1 MTRKIRNPI
10 SRAEDATDYVITTEL
25 FFCLL
30 QLYLDFSNQRAG
42 FELTAYYELYLD
54 LSENK
59 RVLNALFTP
68 KSHLS
73 AYLKS
78 HDFAYDIAHQ
88 KRIERT
94 DPIWTESPIQLVWD
108 THVNFQDLI
117 VPAVMLKKI
126 YQAYQIL
133 LLKNTTKFPLA
144 WHHYHL
150 AFLGDE
156 PLMALE
162 IYPVIDSQS
171 WMKGVAGGLQGYVT
185 CDLEKDNLL
194 DFAISALPNS
204 VSYIYKEHRKRQA
217 RFHQKIKKRSGL
229 NE

>member
-73 AYLKS
+73 EYLES
-78 HDFAYDIAHQ
+78 YDFAYDIAHQ
-88 KRIERT
+88 KRI
-94 DPIWTESPIQLVWD
+94 DHAQVALKAIQE
-108 THVNFQDLI
+108 DLHIYNCKDNIHEFI
-117 VPAVMLKKI
+117 VPATMLKKI

-133 LLKNTTKFPLA
+133 LHKNTTKFPLA
-144 WHHYHL
+144 WHRYHL

-162 IYPVIDSQS
+162 IYPVTDVES
-171 WMKGVAGGLQGYVT
+171 WMKGEVGGLQGYVT

-194 DFAISALPNS
+194 DFAISTLPNS

-217 RFHQKIKKRSGL
+217 RFNQKIKKRS
-229 NE
+229 